1 MEAPLCNELT
11 APQTVIVKSQPAVN
25 YAYLPQPLVA
35 RPYAGD
41 TLVINAKPTVV
52 YDSPK
57 RIIYR
62 KITCYS
68 DDCNP
73 TDFGGSVSSSSSSSS
88 NNNRF
93 TPTLNSGNNG
103 QGGADISD
111 DEDGSTAI
119 GFGRRNTRQR
129 GGGGGGRREVGF
141 GRR

>member
-103 QGGADISD
+103 QDGEGSEGQIGG
-111 DEDGSTAI
+111 
-119 GFGRRNTRQR
+119 GRRNNRQR
-129 GGGGGGRREVGF
+129 GGGGGGFREVGF

>member
-41 TLVINAKPTVV
+41 TVVINAKPTVV

-62 KITCYS
+62 KITCYRYVLLTRPAKDS
-68 DDCNP
+68 TQCCFDSLHP
-73 TDFGGSVSSSSSSSS
+73 LSSS
-88 NNNRF
+88 R
-93 TPTLNSGNNG
+93 
-103 QGGADISD
+103 
-111 DEDGSTAI
+111 I
-119 GFGRRNTRQR
+119 G
-129 GGGGGGRREVGF
+129 
-141 GRR
+141 